1 MATEPRPLAGNTA
14 AATAPATVPL
24 APAEAA
30 LTHRYLLDYPQ
41 EAARL
46 FESMPVDD
54 AAGLLAAQPPHAAL
68 RAWQAL
74 APDVAFE
81 MLELLPEPLA
91 LHLLAEAEPLVSV
104 AVLTQL
110 DAKPR
115 EAWLKRLDTE
125 VALELRALLAYPD
138 DCAGRMMDP
147 RVSPLRLGMTVAEAI
162 ERLRQIRRSGLR
174 ELFVVD
180 DEGRLTGRVEVHD
193 LALAAPELPL
203 ADITRGVVA
212 FVGELDPREEVVETL
227 QTHPITA
234 LPVVNVS
241 GRFIG
246 TIRQAEL
253 VAAVEEET
261 SLDIQ
266 TMVGASPD
274 ERALSSPGF
283 AVKKRLPWLQ
293 INLLTAFLAAAVV
306 GLFESTIAQFTALAV
321 LLPVVAGQSGNAGA
335 QALAVTMRGLVLRE
349 ISLRHWPA
357 VVGKEALTGLV
368 NGLAVAATTGIGVYA
383 WSRSGAL
390 VGVITLAM
398 VISMLAAGLA
408 GALVPM
414 LLRRFGQDPATA
426 SSIILTTVTD
436 VVGFFSF
443 LGIAAMFAPWL
454 AQSVS

>member
-1 MATEPRPLAGNTA
+1 MAAES
-14 AATAPATVPL
+14 L

-30 LTHRYLLDYPQ
+30 LTQRYLLDYPH

-46 FESMPVDD
+46 FEAMPAGD
-54 AAGLLAAQPPHAAL
+54 AAALLGLQPPHAAL
-68 RAWQAL
+68 RAWEAL
-74 APDVAFE
+74 APDVASDV
-81 MLELLPEPLA
+81 LDRLPEPLA
-91 LHLLAEAEPLVSV
+91 LHLVAEAEPVASV
-104 AVLTQL
+104 AVLTQMEP
-110 DAKPR
+110 ATR
-115 EAWLKRLDTE
+115 ETWLKRLDSE
-125 VALELRALLAYPD
+125 VARELRELLAYPD

-147 RVSPLRLGMTVAEAI
+147 RVSPLRRGMTVATAI

-174 ELFVVD
+174 ELFVID
-180 DEGRLTGRVEVHD
+180 DEGRLAGRVEVQD
-193 LALAAPELPL
+193 LALAARELPL

-212 FVGELDPREEVVETL
+212 YVGDLDPREEVVETL
-227 QTHPITA
+227 QAHPITA
-234 LPVVNVS
+234 LPVVNVN

-246 TIRQAEL
+246 VIRQAEL
-253 VAAVEEET
+253 VAAVEEES

-274 ERALSSPGF
+274 ERALSTPAF
-283 AVKKRLPWLQ
+283 AVRKRLPWLQ

-306 GLFESTIAQFTALAV
+306 GLFEGTIAQFTALAV

-368 NGLAVAATTGIGVYA
+368 NGVAVAATTGLGVYA
-383 WSRSGAL
+383 WSRSPAL
-390 VGVITLAM
+390 VAVITLAM
-398 VISMLAAGLA
+398 IISMLAAGLA

-436 VVGFFSF
+436 IVGFFSF
-443 LGIAAMFAPWL
+443 LGIAALFAPLL
-454 AQSVS
+454 AKSVS